1 MFSLLATHLQEVA
14 STKSYFT
21 HYIAA
26 KHVCGK
32 REKEH
37 PSFLFRKE
45 ACQLHFFKR
54 IDKLRKFKKNR
65 KVTPEKH
72 VTTGVPETEN
82 MPAAREQENKG
93 NSHMR
98 RDRIKIDLLIH
109 DLKVPLAV
117 IEAGLTSMMNRQEK
131 YGPITEKQERVFK
144 RALRNTK
151 VLKTLVGD
159 ALELGR
165 SGEGIVFFSDFKLAD
180 LIEEA
185 LVEILDLTDTITSEK
200 LKICKN
206 LTHFKNTLKEKGLIL
221 SIDEDLWGAQIRQD
235 ETKIKQI
242 LRNLLNNALKYRKS
256 RVELSV
262 NCKDGF
268 VVFSVKDDGAGIPV
282 AYHKKIFDCYFQLD
296 ASNTCSVRGH
306 GLGLAGVMVLVE
318 DLGGEML
325 LNSDEGQGAKFQV
338 KIPLKTNE

>member
-1 MFSLLATHLQEVA
+1 ML
-14 STKSYFT
+14 
-21 HYIAA
+21 
-26 KHVCGK
+26 
-32 REKEH
+32 
-37 PSFLFRKE
+37 
-45 ACQLHFFKR
+45 FFKG
-54 IDKLRKFKKNR
+54 IDKLKKIDKTR
-65 KVTPEKH
+65 SKTRSKKSI
-72 VTTGVPETEN
+72 TTGVSATAN
-82 MPAAREQENKG
+82 IPAAREQDNKG
-93 NSHMR
+93 NSNMR

-117 IEAGLTSMMNRQEK
+117 IEAGLTSMMTRQEK

-165 SGEGIVFFSDFKLAD
+165 SGEGIVTFSNFCPAN
-180 LIEEA
+180 LIEET
-185 LVEILDLTDTITSEK
+185 LVEILDLTDSVMSEK
-200 LKICKN
+200 LKNCRD
-206 LTHFKNTLKEKGLIL
+206 LSHFKNTLKEKGLVL
-221 SIDEDLWGAQIRQD
+221 SIDETLWKQEICQD

-262 NCKDGF
+262 DCKDGA
-268 VVFSVKDDGAGIPV
+268 VVFSVQDDGTGIPA
-282 AYHKKIFDCYFQLD
+282 AYHKKIFDCYFQLE
-296 ASNTCSVRGH
+296 ASSTCSVRGH

-325 LNSDEGQGAKFQV
+325 LNSDEGQGAQFLV
-338 KIPLKTNE
+338 KIPLKTEN

>member
-1 MFSLLATHLQEVA
+1 ML
-14 STKSYFT
+14 
-21 HYIAA
+21 
-26 KHVCGK
+26 
-32 REKEH
+32 
-37 PSFLFRKE
+37 
-45 ACQLHFFKR
+45 FFKK
-54 IDKLRKFKKNR
+54 IDKLKKGRKNR
-65 KVTPEKH
+65 SKATSNRNITK
-72 VTTGVPETEN
+72 GVSTAEN
-82 MPAAREQENKG
+82 EPATRGQESKG

-98 RDRIKIDLLIH
+98 RERIKIDLLIH

-117 IEAGLTSMMNRQEK
+117 IEAGLTSMMKRQEK

-165 SGEGIVFFSDFKLAD
+165 SGEGIVFFSDFPLAD
-180 LIEEA
+180 LIEET
-185 LVEILDLTDTITSEK
+185 LVEILDLTDTAMSEK
-200 LKICKN
+200 LKKCETLN
-206 LTHFKNTLKEKGLIL
+206 HFKKTLGEKGVIL
-221 SIDEDLWGAQIRQD
+221 SIDEALWEQKICQD

-256 RVELSV
+256 RVELGID
-262 NCKDGF
+262 CKEGL
-268 VVFSVKDDGAGIPV
+268 VIFSVKDDGKGIPT

-296 ASNTCSVRGH
+296 ASSTCSVRGH

-325 LNSDEGQGAKFQV
+325 LDSDEGQGAKFLV
-338 KIPLKTNE
+338 KIPLKTNK

>member
-1 MFSLLATHLQEVA
+1 
-14 STKSYFT
+14 
-21 HYIAA
+21 
-26 KHVCGK
+26 
-32 REKEH
+32 
-37 PSFLFRKE
+37 
-45 ACQLHFFKR
+45 
-54 IDKLRKFKKNR
+54 
-65 KVTPEKH
+65 
-72 VTTGVPETEN
+72 
-82 MPAAREQENKG
+82 
-93 NSHMR
+93 MR

-151 VLKTLVGD
+151 VLKALVGD

-165 SGEGIVFFSDFKLAD
+165 SGEGIVFFSKFPLAD
-180 LIEEA
+180 LIEET
-185 LVEILDLTDTITSEK
+185 LVEILDLTDTVMSEK
-200 LKICKN
+200 LKKCEN
-206 LTHFKNTLKEKGLIL
+206 LMHFKKTLEEKGIIL
-221 SIDEDLWGAQIRQD
+221 SIDETLWEQKIRQD

-262 NCKDGF
+262 DCKEGF
-268 VVFSVKDDGAGIPV
+268 VIFSVQDDGAGIPV
-282 AYHKKIFDCYFQLD
+282 SYHKKIFDCYFQLE
-296 ASNTCSVRGH
+296 ATSTCSVRGH

-325 LNSDEGQGAKFQV
+325 LNSDEGQGAKFLV
-338 KIPLKTNE
+338 KIPLRTDT